1 MAGFN
6 LASDVGRSVGVA
18 ESRLAVS
25 SHCVGGAKF
34 GGCEAMTPPLLIAQ
48 PQPRLL
54 TTKNLML
61 EISLWRLRLVRHD
74 GHSCKLIAM
83 RTSAWPRLQGL
94 SGYLP
99 LSPVARACVVTR
111 WSSSSSS
118 ARPSTTASPMDVSA
132 VLSKPTWSVR
142 SLLPA
147 ESTSTDTP
155 EAITRSQLHHLLRL
169 SALPLPS
176 TPEEEADMISDL
188 QSQLHFVR
196 DIQRVDVSGVEPLRA
211 IRDETEAGIM
221 EATVGLKDVQD
232 VLDEEVPFGR
242 ARRPRRVINKKAAE
256 MAAGVEDWDALAT
269 ASETRG
275 RYFVVRSGK
284 SGKE

>member
-1 MAGFN
+1 
-6 LASDVGRSVGVA
+6 
-18 ESRLAVS
+18 
-25 SHCVGGAKF
+25 
-34 GGCEAMTPPLLIAQ
+34 
-48 PQPRLL
+48 
-54 TTKNLML
+54 
-61 EISLWRLRLVRHD
+61 
-74 GHSCKLIAM
+74 
-83 RTSAWPRLQGL
+83 
-94 SGYLP
+94 
-99 LSPVARACVVTR
+99 
-111 WSSSSSS
+111 
-118 ARPSTTASPMDVSA
+118 
-132 VLSKPTWSVR
+132 
-142 SLLPA
+142 
-147 ESTSTDTP
+147 
-155 EAITRSQLHHLLRL
+155 L